1 MRDSLDPL
9 PELESEPVTSLSAS
23 NTAATNAPL
32 RSVRS
37 PAPSVV
43 LSKKATDQRRR
54 GRLRGLALAVPS
66 SLPVRPS
73 AVINLGKSIAL
84 PPVRQTGRKRKIVVF
99 GNDT

>member
-23 NTAATNAPL
+23 NTVVTNAPL

-43 LSKKATDQRRR
+43 LSKKVTDQRRR
-54 GRLRGLALAVPS
+54 G
-66 SLPVRPS
+66 
-73 AVINLGKSIAL
+73 
-84 PPVRQTGRKRKIVVF
+84 
-99 GNDT
+99 

>member
-9 PELESEPVTSLSAS
+9 PELELEPLTSLLAS
-23 NTAATNAPL
+23 NTAANNAPL
-32 RSVRS
+32 RSVHS

-54 GRLRGLALAVPS
+54 GQLRGLALAVPS

-73 AVINLGKSIAL
+73 AVINLGKSIPL
-84 PPVRQTGRKRKIVVF
+84 PPVRQTGRKSKIVIF

>member
-1 MRDSLDPL
+1 MHDSLDPL
-9 PELESEPVTSLSAS
+9 PELVSEPLTSFSAS

-43 LSKKATDQRRR
+43 LSNKAADQRRR
-54 GRLRGLALAVPS
+54 GQLGGLPLAVPS

-84 PPVRQTGRKRKIVVF
+84 PPVRKTGRKSKIAIF